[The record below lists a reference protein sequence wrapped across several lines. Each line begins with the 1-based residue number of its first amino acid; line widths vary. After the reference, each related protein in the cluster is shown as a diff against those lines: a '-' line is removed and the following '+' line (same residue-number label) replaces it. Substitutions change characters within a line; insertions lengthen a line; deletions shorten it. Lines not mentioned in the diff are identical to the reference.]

1 MRKFRIFT
9 TAAVLSL
16 SLLTVSGC
24 GDADRDTAMDNGVN
38 NRRNV
43 TTNDVTRTDRND
55 LRTIGTDRNG
65 DLRTDRNNGLWP
77 DRNDRDNGLWPDRN
91 DRENGLWPDRNDRD
105 TGLRTNR
112 DNDLRDRNNATPARN
127 ARGHISPNPVAF
139 TPSGGYTRLCP
150 CPNQATPTTP
160 GTTPTTPKPGTT
172 TPGTTTAPG
181 TPAAGGTVDA
191 TEARVVELTNAERR
205 KNGLRDLQVDNSL
218 ANAAQAKSNDMLSKN
233 YFSHTSPTY
242 GSPFDMM
249 RSFGISYSYAGENIA
264 KGQRSADEVVKAWM
278 NSPGHRANI
287 LNGNFTH
294 IGIGHTSS
302 QNYWTQMFIGKR

>member
-9 TAAVLSL
+9 TATVLSL

-24 GDADRDTAMDNGVN
+24 GTNRDTALNDNTVN
-38 NRRNV
+38 RHNV
-43 TTNDVTRTDRND
+43 STNDMGRTDRTD
-55 LRTIGTDRNG
+55 LRTVGTDRNG
-65 DLRTDRNNGLWP
+65 DLRIN
-77 DRNDRDNGLWPDRN
+77 RDNGLWPDRN
-91 DRENGLWPDRNDRD
+91 DRNV
-105 TGLRTNR
+105 GLRTNP
-112 DNDLRDRNNATPARN
+112 DNAMPARN
-127 ARGHISPNPVAF
+127 ARGYITPNPVAF

-150 CPNQATPTTP
+150 CPNQSKPTTP
-160 GTTPTTPKPGTT
+160 GTTSTTPKPGTT

-181 TPAAGGTVDA
+181 TPATGGTVDA

-218 ANAAQAKSNDMLSKN
+218 ANVAQAKSNDMLSKN

-264 KGQRSADEVVKAWM
+264 KGQRSADEVVTAWM

-287 LNGNFTH
+287 LNGNYTH

-302 QNYWTQMFIGKR
+302 QDYWTQMFIGKK

>member
-38 NRRNV
+38 RRNV
-43 TTNDVTRTDRND
+43 STNDVGRTDRNVD
-55 LRTIGTDRNG
+55 LRTVGTDRNG
-65 DLRTDRNNGLWP
+65 DLRIN
-77 DRNDRDNGLWPDRN
+77 RDNGLWPDRN
-91 DRENGLWPDRNDRD
+91 DRNV
-105 TGLRTNR
+105 GLRTNP
-112 DNDLRDRNNATPARN
+112 DNALPARN
-127 ARGHISPNPVAF
+127 ARGYISPNPVSF
-139 TPSGGYTRLCP
+139 TPTGGYTRLCP
-150 CPNQATPTTP
+150 CPNQATPNTTTP
-160 GTTPTTPKPGTT
+160 GTTTTPKTT

-181 TPAAGGTVDA
+181 TQATGGTVDA

-218 ANAAQAKSNDMLSKN
+218 ANVAQAKSNDMLSKN

-264 KGQRSADEVVKAWM
+264 KGQRSADEVVTAWM

-287 LNGNFTH
+287 LNGNYTH

-302 QNYWTQMFIGKR
+302 QDYWTQMFIGKK

>member
-24 GDADRDTAMDNGVN
+24 GNGDRDTAMDNGVN
-38 NRRNV
+38 RRNV
-43 TTNDVTRTDRND
+43 STNDVTRIDRNINM
-55 LRTIGTDRNG
+55 RTVGTDRNG
-65 DLRTDRNNGLWP
+65 DLRTDRENGLWP

-91 DRENGLWPDRNDRD
+91 DRN
-105 TGLRTNR
+105 TGLRTDR
-112 DNDLRDRNNATPARN
+112 DNNFRDRNNAVPARN
-127 ARGHISPNPVAF
+127 ARGYVTPNPVAF

-150 CPNQATPTTP
+150 CPNQSTPNTTTP
-160 GTTPTTPKPGTT
+160 GTTTRPGAT
-172 TPGTTTAPG
+172 TPGTTTAPR

-218 ANAAQAKSNDMLSKN
+218 ANVAQAKSNDMLSKN

-249 RSFGISYSYAGENIA
+249 RSFGVSYSYAGENIA

-294 IGIGHTSS
+294 IGIGHTAS
-302 QNYWTQMFIGKR
+302 QDYWTQMFIGKR

>member
-9 TAAVLSL
+9 TATVLSL

-24 GDADRDTAMDNGVN
+24 GTNRDTALNDNTVN
-38 NRRNV
+38 RHNV
-43 TTNDVTRTDRND
+43 STNDMGRTDRTD
-55 LRTIGTDRNG
+55 LRTVGTDRNG
-65 DLRTDRNNGLWP
+65 DLRIN
-77 DRNDRDNGLWPDRN
+77 RDNGLWPDRN
-91 DRENGLWPDRNDRD
+91 DRNV
-105 TGLRTNR
+105 GLRTNP
-112 DNDLRDRNNATPARN
+112 DNALPARN
-127 ARGHISPNPVAF
+127 ARGYISPNPVSF
-139 TPSGGYTRLCP
+139 TPTGGYTRLCP
-150 CPNQATPTTP
+150 CPNQATPNTTTP
-160 GTTPTTPKPGTT
+160 GTTTTTPKTT

-181 TPAAGGTVDA
+181 TQATGGTLDA

-218 ANAAQAKSNDMLSKN
+218 ANVAQAKSNDMLSKN

-264 KGQRSADEVVKAWM
+264 KGQRSADEVVTAWM

-287 LNGNFTH
+287 LNGNYTH

-302 QNYWTQMFIGKR
+302 QDYWTQMFIGKK

>member
-9 TAAVLSL
+9 TATVLSL

-24 GDADRDTAMDNGVN
+24 GTNRDTALNDNTVN
-38 NRRNV
+38 RHNV
-43 TTNDVTRTDRND
+43 STNDMGRTDRTD
-55 LRTIGTDRNG
+55 LRTVGTDRNG
-65 DLRTDRNNGLWP
+65 DLRIN
-77 DRNDRDNGLWPDRN
+77 RDNGLWPDRN
-91 DRENGLWPDRNDRD
+91 DRNV
-105 TGLRTNR
+105 GLRTNP
-112 DNDLRDRNNATPARN
+112 DNALPARN
-127 ARGHISPNPVAF
+127 ARGYISPNPVSF
-139 TPSGGYTRLCP
+139 TPTGGYTRLCP
-150 CPNQATPTTP
+150 CPNQATPNTTTP
-160 GTTPTTPKPGTT
+160 GTTTTTPKTT

-181 TPAAGGTVDA
+181 TQATGGTVDA

-218 ANAAQAKSNDMLSKN
+218 ANVAQAKSNDMLSKN

-264 KGQRSADEVVKAWM
+264 KGQRSADEVVQAWM

-287 LNGNFTH
+287 LNGNYTH

-302 QNYWTQMFIGKR
+302 QDYWTQMFIGKK

>member
-9 TAAVLSL
+9 TATVLSL

-24 GDADRDTAMDNGVN
+24 GTNRDTALNDNTVN
-38 NRRNV
+38 RHNV
-43 TTNDVTRTDRND
+43 STNDMGRTDRTD
-55 LRTIGTDRNG
+55 LRTVGTDRNG
-65 DLRTDRNNGLWP
+65 DLRIN
-77 DRNDRDNGLWPDRN
+77 RDNGLWPDRN
-91 DRENGLWPDRNDRD
+91 DRNV
-105 TGLRTNR
+105 GLRTNP
-112 DNDLRDRNNATPARN
+112 DNALPARN
-127 ARGHISPNPVAF
+127 ARGYISPNPVSF
-139 TPSGGYTRLCP
+139 TPTGGYTRLCP
-150 CPNQATPTTP
+150 CPNQSKPTTP

-181 TPAAGGTVDA
+181 TPATGGTVDA

-218 ANAAQAKSNDMLSKN
+218 ANVAQAKSNDMLSKN

-264 KGQRSADEVVKAWM
+264 KGQRSADEVVTAWM

-287 LNGNFTH
+287 LNGNYTH

-302 QNYWTQMFIGKR
+302 QDYWTQMFIGKK

>member
-1 MRKFRIFT
+1 MNAIEEGFKMRKFRIFT
-9 TAAVLSL
+9 TATVLSL

-24 GDADRDTAMDNGVN
+24 GTNRDTALNDNTVN
-38 NRRNV
+38 RHNV
-43 TTNDVTRTDRND
+43 STNDMGRTDRTD
-55 LRTIGTDRNG
+55 LRTVGTDRNG
-65 DLRTDRNNGLWP
+65 DLRIN
-77 DRNDRDNGLWPDRN
+77 RDNGLWPDRN
-91 DRENGLWPDRNDRD
+91 DRNV
-105 TGLRTNR
+105 GLRTNP
-112 DNDLRDRNNATPARN
+112 DNALPARN
-127 ARGHISPNPVAF
+127 ARGYISPNPVSF
-139 TPSGGYTRLCP
+139 TPTGGYTRLCP
-150 CPNQATPTTP
+150 CPNQATPNTTTP
-160 GTTPTTPKPGTT
+160 GTTTTTPKTT

-181 TPAAGGTVDA
+181 TQATGGTVDA

-218 ANAAQAKSNDMLSKN
+218 ANVAQAKSNDMLSKN

-264 KGQRSADEVVKAWM
+264 KGQRSADEVVQAWM

-287 LNGNFTH
+287 LNGNYTH

-302 QNYWTQMFIGKR
+302 QDYWTQMFIGKK